1 MNEKLARRDNFS
13 YLEEA
18 ANPEVVGCEVRDDEK
33 LFDIVFGGDLNQAA
47 VYPEHEAEGRVLREQ
62 VPRHAN
68 PAGEDPE
75 ASVGPGVVNLRAV
88 ISSITLN
95 PASATGMELS
105 HRALRLLST
114 TGGSWSSSWSGHHGE
129 VRSGLDVGQI

>member
-1 MNEKLARRDNFS
+1 MKNLFF

-18 ANPEVVGCEVRDDEK
+18 ANPEIVGCEVRDDEI
-33 LFDIVFGGDLNQAA
+33 LFDIVLGGDLNQAP

-62 VPRHAN
+62 VPRHPD

-75 ASVGPGVVNLRAV
+75 AGVGPGVVSLIAV
-88 ISSITLN
+88 ISSLTLT

-105 HRALRLLST
+105 HSSLRLLST
-114 TGGSWSSSWSGHHGE
+114 GGWSWSSSWSRHHGE
-129 VRSGLDVGQI
+129 VWSGLAVGSNLMTEI